1 MGEISYSQSL
11 DPRRHLALEGTRNI
25 RDLGG
30 YKTMDGRI
38 TNWKTML
45 RADNLEKLSIDGQ
58 KILVKYGVK
67 TVIDLRETKEI
78 MESPNPFSKSNEV
91 KYTHQNLI
99 GDIPQITSDTLDMSQ
114 TEGFDRYLGNIQS
127 IIRSYCRYIDV
138 RKGQFHETLATLATP
153 GVLPA
158 LYHCNGCKDRTGLIS
173 ALVLGLV
180 GVPNETIAEDYAIT
194 GKYLLSRHIMG
205 QAKIGNDVSNMP
217 WEEYRDIACPP
228 TIMQA
233 TLEYIQQTYGSVE
246 KYVCKIGLSGKQIEN
261 IKKAMLV

>member
-114 TEGFDRYLGNIQS
+114 TEG
-127 IIRSYCRYIDV
+127 
-138 RKGQFHETLATLATP
+138 
-153 GVLPA
+153 
-158 LYHCNGCKDRTGLIS
+158 LI
-173 ALVLGLV
+173 G
-180 GVPNETIAEDYAIT
+180 I
-194 GKYLLSRHIMG
+194 
-205 QAKIGNDVSNMP
+205 
-217 WEEYRDIACPP
+217 
-228 TIMQA
+228 
-233 TLEYIQQTYGSVE
+233 
-246 KYVCKIGLSGKQIEN
+246 
-261 IKKAMLV
+261 